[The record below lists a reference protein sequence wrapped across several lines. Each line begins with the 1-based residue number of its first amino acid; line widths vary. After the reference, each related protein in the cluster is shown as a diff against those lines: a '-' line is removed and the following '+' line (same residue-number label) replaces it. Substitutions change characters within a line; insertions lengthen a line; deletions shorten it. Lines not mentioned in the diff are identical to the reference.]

1 MQDRYPESSGMNIE
15 DLVGHIGERL
25 GLQCLS
31 GRLGFDR
38 LLTSPDVSRP
48 GLCLTGYT
56 HKFLSHRIQIFGET
70 EITMLSEM
78 NPGKR
83 NKALS
88 NVFSFPV
95 ICSIVAKGLEVPS
108 ELLDASVKAGAAL
121 FRSPRDTTPLINDL
135 TAFLNEVF
143 APREVL
149 HGTLVDVF
157 GEGVLCVG
165 RSAIGKSEAV
175 LGLVERGHRL
185 IADDTVSVR
194 RNGDTLLG
202 SGDPVIGYHMELR
215 GLGFVNVPE
224 LFGVGA
230 VKERQQLDLV
240 VRLVDADRM
249 GEMDRSGLETLT
261 TEILGLSVPLVEI
274 PVLPGRNLTV
284 LLEVAAM
291 LNIRRKN
298 TGSTSSEQLNQTLL
312 EKLQQRRGPDYPP

>member
-1 MQDRYPESSGMNIE
+1 MQDRYPDASGFNV
-15 DLVGHIGERL
+15 DKLQRHIGERL
-25 GLQCLS
+25 GLQSLT
-31 GRLGFDR
+31 GVLGFER
-38 LLTSPDVSRP
+38 ILTSPDISRP

-56 HKFLSHRIQIFGET
+56 HKFLNHRVQIFGET
-70 EITMLSEM
+70 EITMLSGM
-78 NPGKR
+78 SPGKR
-83 NKALS
+83 RRALS
-88 NVFSFPV
+88 NVFGFPV
-95 ICSIVAKGLEVPS
+95 LCSIVSKGLEIPC
-108 ELLDASVKAGAAL
+108 ELRDASLMAGSAL
-121 FRSPRDTTPLINDL
+121 FRSPRDTTPLIHDL
-135 TAFLNEVF
+135 TAFLSEVF
-143 APREVL
+143 APQETM

-157 GEGVLCVG
+157 GEGVLCTG

-194 RNGDTLLG
+194 RNGDTLVG

-240 VRLVDADRM
+240 VLLVDADRM
-249 GEMDRSGLETLT
+249 GEMDRSGLESMT
-261 TEILGLSVPLVEI
+261 TKILGLSIPLVEI

-284 LLEVAAM
+284 LLEAAAM

-298 TGSTSSEQLNQTLL
+298 TGSSTSEQLNRILLSKL
-312 EKLQQRRGPDYPP
+312 EKRRGPE

>member
-1 MQDRYPESSGMNIE
+1 MQDRYPDSSAFSIRDMVRHAG
-15 DLVGHIGERL
+15 DRL
-25 GLQCLS
+25 GLRCLT
-31 GRLGFDR
+31 GTPGLER
-38 LLTSPDVSRP
+38 LLTSPDISRP

-70 EITMLSEM
+70 EITMLEDM
-78 NPGKR
+78 NPGAR
-83 NKALS
+83 RLALA

-95 ICSIVAKGLEVPS
+95 VCSVVSKGLQPPQ
-108 ELLDASVKAGAAL
+108 ELLDASLESGSPL
-121 FRSPRDTTPLINDL
+121 FVSPRDTTPLINDL
-135 TAFLNEVF
+135 TGFLRDVF
-143 APREVL
+143 APRETM

-157 GEGVLCVG
+157 GEGILCVG

-194 RNGDTLLG
+194 RNGDILVG
-202 SGDPVIGYHMELR
+202 SGDPMIGYHMELR

-230 VKERQQLDLV
+230 VKDRQQIDLV

-249 GEMDRSGLETLT
+249 GEMDRSGLETMT
-261 TEILGLSVPLVEI
+261 TDILGLKVPLVEI
-274 PVLPGRNLTV
+274 PVLPGRNLTI

-291 LNIRRKN
+291 LNIRRRN
-298 TGSTSSEQLNQTLL
+298 TGSSSSEQLNRTLL
-312 EKLQQRRGPDYPP
+312 EKLQQRRGPE

>member
-1 MQDRYPESSGMNIE
+1 MQDRYPDSSGFNIG
-15 DLVGHIGERL
+15 DLVRHIGERL
-25 GLQCLS
+25 GLQCLT
-31 GRLGFDR
+31 GEMGLGR
-38 LLTSPDVSRP
+38 LLTSPDISRP

-56 HKFLSHRIQIFGET
+56 HKFLSHRVQIFGET
-70 EITMLSEM
+70 EITMLTDM
-78 NPGKR
+78 NPPAR
-83 NKALS
+83 EKALA
-88 NVFSFPV
+88 NVFSFP
-95 ICSIVAKGLEVPS
+95 ILCSIISKGLEVPA
-108 ELLDASVKAGAAL
+108 ELLDASLGAGSAL

-135 TAFLNEVF
+135 TAFLSEVF

-157 GEGVLCVG
+157 GEGVLCIG

-185 IADDTVSVR
+185 IADDMVSVR
-194 RNGDTLLG
+194 RNGENLVG

-249 GEMDRSGLETLT
+249 GEMDRSGLETMT

-298 TGSTSSEQLNQTLL
+298 TGSTSSEQLNKKLL
-312 EKLQQRRGPDYPP
+312 EKLQQRRGPEYPP